1 MEGSEAFLTQSVQ
14 GRSRPTHAP
23 SLTYTDQRYGA
34 DWSDAHHHGQRLLCE
49 FIGTFGFVFSLSG
62 GAGAFHAY
70 AKPPLSTGIT
80 VTLLTMV
87 AAMWLVIAIY
97 AFGDIS
103 AHFNPSMTF
112 AFALRGDITWRRT
125 FFYWG
130 FQCAGAAAASLLAR
144 AFFGPSSGLASVH
157 PQPGKNWQAVGFEVL
172 LTGAFVL
179 LVLVMARGPKLNG
192 PFTPL
197 AVAAYVLSFGTFGGL
212 YEGAAFNPARAFGP
226 ALATGHL
233 GDLWIYVLGAANGAA
248 IAVGVD
254 RYLRGPLHATDAAA
268 AKASPTA

>member
-1 MEGSEAFLTQSVQ
+1 M
-14 GRSRPTHAP
+14 P
-23 SLTYTDQRYGA
+23 SGTYTDQRYSA
-34 DWSDAHHHGQRLLCE
+34 DWADVHHRGQRLLCE
-49 FIGTFGFVFSLSG
+49 FLGTFGFVFSLSG

-80 VTLLTMV
+80 VALLTMV

-112 AFALRGDITWRRT
+112 AFALRGDISWRRT
-125 FFYWG
+125 LSYWVS
-130 FQCAGAAAASLLAR
+130 QCAGAATASLLAR

-172 LTGAFVL
+172 LTASFVL

-197 AVAAYVLSFGTFGGL
+197 AVAAYVLSFGTVGGL

-226 ALATGHL
+226 ALALGRL
-233 GDLWIYVLGAANGAA
+233 GDLWIYVLGAAVGATV
-248 IAVGVD
+248 AVGID
-254 RYLRGPLHATDAAA
+254 RYLRGPLHKAEAEAAAA
-268 AKASPTA
+268 AKLSR

>member
-1 MEGSEAFLTQSVQ
+1 MTQSVQ
-14 GRSRPTHAP
+14 DRFRPTHAP
-23 SLTYTDQRYGA
+23 SLTYTDQRYSA
-34 DWSDAHHHGQRLLCE
+34 DWSDGHHHGQRLACE

-70 AKPPLSTGIT
+70 AKPPLSSGIT
-80 VTLLTMV
+80 VALLTMV

-112 AFALRGDITWRRT
+112 AFALRGDISWRRT
-125 FFYWG
+125 LLYWV
-130 FQCAGAAAASLLAR
+130 FQCAGAATASFLAR
-144 AFFGPSSGLASVH
+144 AFFGPTSGLASVH

-172 LTGAFVL
+172 LTASFVL

-197 AVAAYVLSFGTFGGL
+197 AVAAYVLSFGTVGGL

-226 ALATGHL
+226 ALALGRL
-233 GDLWIYVLGAANGAA
+233 GDLWIYVLGAAIGAS
-248 IAVGVD
+248 IAVGID
-254 RYLRGPLHATDAAA
+254 GYLRGPLHKADAEAA
-268 AKASPTA
+268 GAAPSAKLSQ

>member
-1 MEGSEAFLTQSVQ
+1 MAQDVQ
-14 GRSRPTHAP
+14 NRPELTHAP
-23 SLTYTDQRYGA
+23 SLTYTDQRYSA
-34 DWSDAHHHGQRLLCE
+34 DWSDGHHHGQRLLCE

-62 GAGAFHAY
+62 GAGAFYAY
-70 AKPPLSTGIT
+70 AKPPLSSGIT
-80 VTLLTMV
+80 VALLTMV

-112 AFALRGDITWRRT
+112 AFALRGDISWRRT
-125 FFYWG
+125 LLYWVS
-130 FQCAGAAAASLLAR
+130 QCAGASAASLLAR
-144 AFFGPSSGLASVH
+144 AFFGPSSGLGSVH

-172 LTGAFVL
+172 LTGSFVL

-226 ALATGHL
+226 ALALGRL
-233 GDLWIYVLGAANGAA
+233 GDLWIYVLGAALGAS
-248 IAVGVD
+248 IAVGID
-254 RYLRGPLHATDAAA
+254 RYLRGPLRKANAAA
-268 AKASPTA
+268 AELSPIAKLPQ